1 MSADQPKPRFEPPPW
16 EQEAFERF
24 RKEQEE
30 RRAKQELD
38 AALQAALDQQTS
50 QLSSAP
56 GSGTEAPAAHET
68 TVQPAAPTKTP
79 EPEGPTAIEKRAA
92 AMLIQLRREE
102 EPVKRVNMAVVNS
115 VMAFMTATGLYII
128 VQGLLL
134 TGDIRPDMG
143 ASTLMAVTISLV
155 VFLTGCAFLGGA
167 YFLFRKYYR

>member
-1 MSADQPKPRFEPPPW
+1 MSADQEKPRFEPPPW

-38 AALQAALDQQTS
+38 AALQAALDQQTP
-50 QLSSAP
+50 QPSSAA
-56 GSGTEAPAAHET
+56 GTGTEAPATPAT
-68 TVQPAAPTKTP
+68 TAQPDAPARTP
-79 EPEGPTAIEKRAA
+79 EPEDPSAIERRAA
-92 AMLIQLRREE
+92 AMLIELRREE

-115 VMAFMTATGLYII
+115 AMAFMTVMGLYII

-134 TGDIRPDMG
+134 AGNITTDTG
-143 ASTLMAVTISLV
+143 ASTLMAITISLV

-167 YFLFRKYYR
+167 LFLFRKYHR